1 MISDIEISREEYDA
15 LAGYL
20 EEINGITIVADS
32 PDANELAK
40 KNPKK
45 ALEDMTAD
53 MAAISEIVTKIL
65 ELKMFY

>member
-65 ELKMFY
+65 EMKMFY

>member
-15 LAGYL
+15 LVGYL

>member
-1 MISDIEISREEYDA
+1 MTSDIEISREEYDA

-53 MAAISEIVTKIL
+53 MAAISEIVSKIL
-65 ELKMFY
+65 EMKMFY

>member
-1 MISDIEISREEYDA
+1 MTSDIEISREEYDA

-32 PDANELAK
+32 PDANALAK

-65 ELKMFY
+65 ELKMF

>member
-1 MISDIEISREEYDA
+1 MVSDIEISREEYDA

>member
-1 MISDIEISREEYDA
+1 MTSDIEISREEYDA

>member
-15 LAGYL
+15 LVGYL
-20 EEINGITIVADS
+20 NEIDGITIVADS

>member
-15 LAGYL
+15 LVGYL

-65 ELKMFY
+65 EMKMFY

>member
-1 MISDIEISREEYDA
+1 MTSDIEISREEYDA

-65 ELKMFY
+65 EMKMFY